1 MEPAWL
7 EFHTLIKTS
16 KYNNLVDPWLLL
28 IVGLILAGVGGECF
42 VRGLVGIA
50 HWMRIPS
57 GIIAATIAAFA
68 TSSPE
73 FTVAIHAATAGA
85 PAIALGDAL
94 GSNVVN
100 VALVLGIAL
109 LFGPLHA
116 ERGAIKRDLP
126 VALLGPVV
134 TALLLIDGYLS
145 RIDAVLMLAMFIA
158 WLVVSIR
165 EAARARSAAEEVLG
179 EKSHVK
185 AILISACGLVCLVL
199 AGGFIVDGAKVIGDA
214 MGWDPFVVGAT
225 LVALGTSTPELATVL
240 VSRIRKHDEVG
251 LGTVLGSNIFNGFWI
266 VAVAALIHP
275 IEVQVQVTVVGLV
288 FGLVSVL
295 LIVPRRGSVISRR
308 VGLLLVA
315 LYAAYVVVMIQSGG
329 PPPAS

>member
-1 MEPAWL
+1 M
-7 EFHTLIKTS
+7 
-16 KYNNLVDPWLLL
+16 DPWLLL
-28 IVGLILAGVGGECF
+28 VVGLILAGVGGECF

-50 HWMRIPS
+50 HWMRVPS
-57 GIIAATIAAFA
+57 GIVAATIAAFA

-73 FTVAIHAATAGA
+73 FAVAIHAASAGV
-85 PAIALGDAL
+85 PSIVLGNVVGA
-94 GSNVVN
+94 NVVN
-100 VALVLGIAL
+100 VALILGIAL
-109 LFGPLHA
+109 LFGPLHM
-116 ERGAIKRDLP
+116 ERGAMRRDLP
-126 VALLGPVV
+126 VALFGPVV
-134 TALLLIDGYLS
+134 TAVLLLDGYLS
-145 RIDAVLMLAMFIA
+145 RIDAVLMLAMFIG

-179 EKSHVK
+179 EKSHAI
-185 AILISACGLVCLVL
+185 AILISVCGLVCLIL
-199 AGGFIVDGAKVIGDA
+199 AGWFIVDGAKVISDT

-225 LVALGTSTPELATVL
+225 LVALGTTTPELATV
-240 VSRIRKHDEVG
+240 VISRIRKHDEVG
-251 LGTVLGSNIFNGFWI
+251 LGTVLGSNIFNGLWI

-275 IEVQVQVTVVGLV
+275 FEVHVQSTMVGLV

-295 LIVPRRGSVISRR
+295 LIVPRRRRIISRR